1 MHELPKMSLSE
12 HLSLQNIFPNRP
24 DPRLDSTE
32 SPTSMVF
39 NMASRERAR
48 RPSQRVHGPLPELSS
63 FVAAAGAEIPQP
75 RVTTEMNI
83 SRQTRARTTADIAR
97 GKKGR
102 GRGEVH
108 PNARRGR
115 GASGVSALGRGASAD
130 AGSVE
135 GASAGA
141 GRGRGAN
148 AGAERGRGAN
158 AGAERGRG
166 ANAGA
171 GRGRGGSSVNAWRGE
186 NSDAGRGRGGQA
198 GERAWWLMFGDI
210 ASHIPDL
217 NAPPDDFP
225 AA

>member
-24 DPRLDSTE
+24 DPRLDPTE

-75 RVTTEMNI
+75 RVTTEMNVA
-83 SRQTRARTTADIAR
+83 RQTRARTEADIAR
-97 GKKGR
+97 GKKRR

-115 GASGVSALGRGASAD
+115 GASAVSAPGRGASAD
-130 AGSVE
+130 AGSGE

-148 AGAERGRGAN
+148 AGA
-158 AGAERGRG
+158 
-166 ANAGA
+166 
-171 GRGRGGSSVNAWRGE
+171 GRGRGGSNVNAWRGE

-198 GERAWWLMFGDI
+198 GERAWWLMFGDDI

>member
-24 DPRLDSTE
+24 DPRLDPTE

-48 RPSQRVHGPLPELSS
+48 RPPQRVHGPLPELSS

-75 RVTTEMNI
+75 RVTTEMNVA
-83 SRQTRARTTADIAR
+83 RQTRARTEADIAR
-97 GKKGR
+97 GKKRR

-115 GASGVSALGRGASAD
+115 GASAVSAPGRGASEDVAPGRGRGEN
-130 AGSVE
+130 AE
-135 GASAGA
+135 A

-148 AGAERGRGAN
+148 AEAGKGRGGRNVHIWRGRG
-158 AGAERGRG
+158 
-166 ANAGA
+166 
-171 GRGRGGSSVNAWRGE
+171 V
-186 NSDAGRGRGGQA
+186 
-198 GERAWWLMFGDI
+198 WLARNQF
-210 ASHIPDL
+210 
-217 NAPPDDFP
+217 
-225 AA
+225 

>member
-24 DPRLDSTE
+24 DPRLDPTE

-48 RPSQRVHGPLPELSS
+48 RPPQRVHGPLPELSS

-75 RVTTEMNI
+75 RVTTEMNVA
-83 SRQTRARTTADIAR
+83 RQTRARTEADIAR
-97 GKKGR
+97 GKKRR

-115 GASGVSALGRGASAD
+115 GASAVSAPGRGARAD
-130 AGSVE
+130 ARSGE

-148 AGAERGRGAN
+148 AGA
-158 AGAERGRG
+158 
-166 ANAGA
+166 
-171 GRGRGGSSVNAWRGE
+171 GRGRGGSNVNAWRGE

-198 GERAWWLMFGDI
+198 GERAWWLMFGDDI

>member
-24 DPRLDSTE
+24 DPRLDPTA

-39 NMASRERAR
+39 NMDCRERAR

-75 RVTTEMNI
+75 RVTTEMNVA
-83 SRQTRARTTADIAR
+83 RQTRARTEAAIAR
-97 GKKGR
+97 GKKRR

-115 GASGVSALGRGASAD
+115 GASAVSAPGRGASAD
-130 AGSVE
+130 AGSRE
-135 GASAGA
+135 GASAGV

-148 AGAERGRGAN
+148 PGAS
-158 AGAERGRG
+158 RGRG

-171 GRGRGGSSVNAWRGE
+171 GRGRGANPGAGRGRGANAGV
-186 NSDAGRGRGGQA
+186 GRGRGGQA
-198 GERAWWLMFGDI
+198 GDRAWWIMFGDDI

>member
-1 MHELPKMSLSE
+1 
-12 HLSLQNIFPNRP
+12 
-24 DPRLDSTE
+24 
-32 SPTSMVF
+32 MVF

-83 SRQTRARTTADIAR
+83 ARQTRARTEADIER
-97 GKKGR
+97 GNKRR

-115 GASGVSALGRGASAD
+115 GASAVSAPGRGASAD
-130 AGSVE
+130 AGSGE
-135 GASAGA
+135 GASADVG
-141 GRGRGAN
+141 
-148 AGAERGRGAN
+148 
-158 AGAERGRG
+158 RGRG

-171 GRGRGGSSVNAWRGE
+171 GRGRGAIPE
-186 NSDAGRGRGGQA
+186 AGTGRGGQA
-198 GERAWWLMFGDI
+198 GEREWWLMFGDDI

>member
-1 MHELPKMSLSE
+1 
-12 HLSLQNIFPNRP
+12 
-24 DPRLDSTE
+24 
-32 SPTSMVF
+32 MVF

-48 RPSQRVHGPLPELSS
+48 RPPQRVHGPLPELSS

-83 SRQTRARTTADIAR
+83 ARQTRARTEADIAR
-97 GKKGR
+97 GKKRR

-115 GASGVSALGRGASAD
+115 GASAVSAPGRGASAD
-130 AGSVE
+130 AAPG
-135 GASAGA
+135 
-141 GRGRGAN
+141 
-148 AGAERGRGAN
+148 
-158 AGAERGRG
+158 RGRG

-171 GRGRGGSSVNAWRGE
+171 GRGRGANPEDGRGEGANTGAVRGRGGSNGHAWRGE

-198 GERAWWLMFGDI
+198 GERAWWLMFGDDI

-217 NAPPDDFP
+217 NAPPDEFP